1 MAIRVLDILNYSN
14 RRNPQA
20 DSGVQLKKELIS
32 AILQKRDDYFFYILV
47 PSELLDVLEPE
58 FNGRNVRLI
67 PTNIISRQQGG
78 AFHFDVR
85 ELTSLLNLKQMD
97 FDLLFVNQPE
107 LTAPL
112 LDFFNKVHFFDI
124 HSFGYIHW
132 MDWKRL
138 DRIKNRWNQPTNLN
152 ALTSILLSAVTGC
165 NSQYGKE
172 QILKEAAIWFN
183 SVALELINEKLIP
196 LRPGVNCREIM
207 RAKTIERF
215 SEKTII
221 FPFRTQKYT
230 GFKSLVEI
238 HLANLWKKRK
248 DFRLLLTNPSDYD
261 YVKNY
266 PRRFPFIEVCH
277 FNREDYLNAL
287 WKADI
292 VVGCHNGSN
301 QWSLAAVEAVAAECI
316 PLFNK
321 SSFFPEMILETAP
334 ELEKKTDLQRY
345 FYYRSTFTNKLE
357 ALLDNLEEEK
367 HVVKSLS
374 QKFRRFYDW
383 ENRVDDWIRCLDL
396 ADDASPEITER
407 SKMICKIEAFLK
419 RNGKCSKEAIL
430 QHLNWHPKSR
440 HISWTKYRK
449 YLRKRVSEDPNK
461 SVVVFS
467 DEREKILDDNRQVKF
482 AEACSIIQ

>member
-14 RRNPQA
+14 QRNPQA

-32 AILQKRDDYFFYILV
+32 AILKKRDDYFFYILV

-58 FNGRNVRLI
+58 FCCRNVRLI
-67 PTNIISRQQGG
+67 PTNVISRQQGG
-78 AFHFDVR
+78 AFHFDVHK
-85 ELTSLLNLKQMD
+85 LTSLLDLNQMD

-132 MDWKRL
+132 MDWKRS
-138 DRIKNRWNQPTNLN
+138 DRIKNRWNQPTNLS
-152 ALTSILLSAVTGC
+152 ALISIILSAVTGC
-165 NSQYGKE
+165 NSRYGKE
-172 QILKEAAIWFN
+172 QILKEAARWLN
-183 SVALELINEKLIP
+183 SEALELINEKLIP
-196 LRPGVNCREIM
+196 LHPGVNCREIM
-207 RAKTIERF
+207 RAKTNERF

-230 GFKSLVEI
+230 GFKSLIEI
-238 HLANLWKKRK
+238 HLSNLWKKRQ
-248 DFRLLLTNPSDYD
+248 DFCLLLTNPSDYD
-261 YVKNY
+261 YIKNY
-266 PRRFPFIEVCH
+266 PQRFPFVKVCH
-277 FNREDYLNAL
+277 FNRKDYINAL

-321 SSFFPEMILETAP
+321 SSFFPEMILDAAP
-334 ELEKKTDLQRY
+334 ELEQKADLQQHL
-345 FYYRSTFTNKLE
+345 YYRSTFTNKLE

-367 HVVKSLS
+367 HKVKSLS
-374 QKFRRFYDW
+374 QQFRRFYDW

-396 ADDASPEITER
+396 ADAASPEITEK
-407 SKMICKIEAFLK
+407 SKTICKIEAFLK
-419 RNGKCSKEAIL
+419 DNGKCSKKAIL
-430 QHLNWHPKSR
+430 EHLNWHPKSR

-449 YLRKRVSEDPNK
+449 YLRKWGNEEPNK
-461 SVVVFS
+461 SAVIF
-467 DEREKILDDNRQVKF
+467 DDKRKNSPDDRRHVKF
-482 AEACSIIQ
+482 TKPYDILQ

>member
-20 DSGVQLKKELIS
+20 DSGVQLKRELIS
-32 AILQKRDDYFFYILV
+32 AILRKRPDYFFHILI
-47 PSELLDVLEPE
+47 PSELLNAFESD
-58 FNGRNVRLI
+58 FKDRNVHLI
-67 PTNIISRQQGG
+67 PTSFVPRQQGG

-85 ELTSLLNLKQMD
+85 ELVSLLD
-97 FDLLFVNQPE
+97 FKRIDIDVLFVNQPE

-124 HSFGYIHW
+124 YSFGYIHW
-132 MDWKRL
+132 MDWKRA
-138 DRIKNRWNQPTNLN
+138 DRIKNRWNQPANLN
-152 ALTSILLSAVTGC
+152 ILTSILLSAVTGC
-165 NSQYGKE
+165 NSRYGKAR
-172 QILKEAAIWFN
+172 ILQEAAVWLN
-183 SVALELINEKLIP
+183 SSAVELIDKKLVP
-196 LRPGVNCREIM
+196 LWPGVNCRDIV
-207 RAKTIERF
+207 RAKTTERF
-215 SEKTII
+215 PVKTLI

-238 HLANLWKKRK
+238 HLSRLWEKRK

-277 FNREDYLNAL
+277 LSREDYLKAL

-321 SSFFPEMILETAP
+321 SSFFPEMILEAAP
-334 ELEKKTDLQRY
+334 EMKPEALQRHL
-345 FYYRSTFTNKLE
+345 YYRGTFTGKLE
-357 ALLDNLEEEK
+357 ALLDNLGKERQQ
-367 HVVKSLS
+367 VKFLS
-374 QKFRRFYDW
+374 RKFRRFYDW
-383 ENRVDDWIRCLDL
+383 DNRVKDWIRCFDL
-396 ADDASPEITER
+396 ADAVAPEITER
-407 SKMICKIEAFLK
+407 SKAIREIETFLK
-419 RNGKCSKEAIL
+419 LNGRCSKEAIL

-440 HISWTKYRK
+440 QISWTKYRK
-449 YLRKRVSEDPNK
+449 YLRKRVTEDSHLPE
-461 SVVVFS
+461 VFFD
-467 DEREKILDDNRQVKF
+467 DERKTRCRSQ
-482 AEACSIIQ
+482 

>member
-1 MAIRVLDILNYSN
+1 MTIRVLDILNFSN

-32 AILQKRDDYFFYILV
+32 AILRKRQDYFFYILI
-47 PSELLDVLEPE
+47 PSESLAAFESD
-58 FNGRNVRLI
+58 FDCRNVHLI
-67 PTNIISRQQGG
+67 PTNFVSRQQGG

-85 ELTSLLNLKQMD
+85 ELTSRLDLRRID
-97 FDLLFVNQPE
+97 IDLLFVNQPE

-132 MDWKRL
+132 MDWKRA
-138 DRIKNRWNQPTNLN
+138 DRIKNRWNQPANLN
-152 ALTSILLSAVTGC
+152 ILTSILLSAVTGC
-165 NSQYGKE
+165 NSRYGKKR
-172 QILKEAAIWFN
+172 ILQEA
-183 SVALELINEKLIP
+183 SVWLSSAALELIDKKLIA
-196 LRPGVNCREIM
+196 LWPGVNCQDIM
-207 RAKTIERF
+207 RAKTVERF
-215 SEKTII
+215 PVKTLI

-266 PRRFPFIEVCH
+266 PQRFPFIEVCH
-277 FNREDYLNAL
+277 FNRKDYLKAL

-321 SSFFPEMILETAP
+321 SSFFPEMILEAAP
-334 ELEKKTDLQRY
+334 ALSQEAELQSYL
-345 FYYRSTFTNKLE
+345 YYRGNFAERLE
-357 ALLDNLEEEK
+357 ALLDNLEEK
-367 HVVKSLS
+367 RQRVKLLGR
-374 QKFRRFYDW
+374 KFRQFYDW
-383 ENRVDDWIRCLDL
+383 DNRVEDWLRCFDL
-396 ADDASPEITER
+396 ADAAAPEITER
-407 SKMICKIEAFLK
+407 SQAIREIEALLK
-419 RNGKCSKEAIL
+419 QNGKCSKEAIL
-430 QHLNWHPKSR
+430 DHLNWHPKSR
-440 HISWTKYRK
+440 QISWTKYRK
-449 YLRKRVSEDPNK
+449 YLRKRMTEDPGLP
-461 SVVVFS
+461 VVIF
-467 DEREKILDDNRQVKF
+467 DDARKNGRPGRQRTRR
-482 AEACSIIQ
+482 A

>member
-1 MAIRVLDILNYSN
+1 MTIRVLDILNFSN

-32 AILQKRDDYFFYILV
+32 AILRKRPDYFFHILI
-47 PSELLDVLEPE
+47 PSELVPAFESD
-58 FNGRNVRLI
+58 FKGKNVHLI
-67 PTNIISRQQGG
+67 ATNFVSRQQGG

-85 ELTSLLNLKQMD
+85 ELTSVLDFKQID
-97 FDLLFVNQPE
+97 IDLLFVNQPE

-132 MDWKRL
+132 MDWKRA
-138 DRIKNRWNQPTNLN
+138 DRIKNRWNQPANLN
-152 ALTSILLSAVTGC
+152 ILTSILLSAVTGC
-165 NSQYGKE
+165 NSRYGKE
-172 QILKEAAIWFN
+172 RILQEAAVWLSPTAI
-183 SVALELINEKLIP
+183 ELIDKKLVP
-196 LRPGVNCREIM
+196 LWPGINCRDIV
-207 RAKTIERF
+207 RAKTSERF
-215 SEKTII
+215 PVKTLI

-238 HLANLWKKRK
+238 HLANLWKRRK

-266 PRRFPFIEVCH
+266 PRRFPFVEVCH
-277 FNREDYLNAL
+277 FNREDYLKAL

-321 SSFFPEMILETAP
+321 SSFFPEMILEAAP
-334 ELEKKTDLQRY
+334 ESEREGTSQRY
-345 FYYRSTFTNKLE
+345 LYYRATFTDRLE
-357 ALLDNLEEEK
+357 SLLDNLEEERRR
-367 HVVKSLS
+367 VKPLAR
-374 QKFRRFYDW
+374 KFRRFYDW
-383 ENRVDDWIRCLDL
+383 DNRVDDWIRCFEL
-396 ADDASPEITER
+396 ADDAAPEITER
-407 SKMICKIEAFLK
+407 SRAIREIESLLNC
-419 RNGKCSKEAIL
+419 RGKCSKEAIL

-440 HISWTKYRK
+440 QISWTKYRK
-449 YLRKRVSEDPNK
+449 YLRKRVAEDSCLPT
-461 SVVVFS
+461 VVFG
-467 DEREKILDDNRQVKF
+467 EVHKVGRNGRQR
-482 AEACSIIQ
+482 AR